1 MASAAPRAI
10 ASQRA
15 AKPHATVT
23 SHIKSPALPPPIT
36 HAWPGGVDLIV
47 VIVCAVFAL
56 AASIFACIR
65 KLRAG
70 ILTVVIAVIVAG
82 YGIAASHASST
93 TPLWPPDWVWFSA
106 IILVGALESF
116 VIQREGGE
124 RDKTVR
130 DTIWALSVMLDRS
143 EAAVLADHLTIEL
156 PIRRQSLQLG
166 IMSKRQKE
174 IFGMADRLFYIAKL
188 RLASQP
194 RLQTERDIKEM
205 RAFVNWA
212 SENARLYNDGFRAK
226 VDEARAELAA
236 EGLKGQ
242 PYEEA
247 AYESP
252 TILANMFRI
261 ADLLS
266 TLAISVQSVE
276 IPAKE

>member
-1 MASAAPRAI
+1 M
-10 ASQRA
+10 
-15 AKPHATVT
+15 
-23 SHIKSPALPPPIT
+23 
-36 HAWPGGVDLIV
+36 
-47 VIVCAVFAL
+47 
-56 AASIFACIR
+56 
-65 KLRAG
+65 
-70 ILTVVIAVIVAG
+70 IAVIVAG